1 MQEMQETLSEKPKYP
16 KSRVINAKKK
26 IVQTYTD
33 FFGEGSGNP
42 LKYSCLENP
51 MDRGAW
57 QATVHGVAKSQA
69 RLTDSTYTDF

>member
-1 MQEMQETLSEKPKYP
+1 MGFPGRSAIKNPPAMQEMQETLSEKPKYP
-16 KSRVINAKKK
+16 KTRLINAKKK
-26 IVQTYTD
+26 KNSTNIYR

-57 QATVHGVAKSQA
+57 
-69 RLTDSTYTDF
+69 